1 MTERQFTIALTDAE
15 RLMVLTALGFVSM
28 RVPPASHPW
37 TVIDGLIAKVT
48 HASVANER
56 TPAGGESRTEFEH
69 DRFGTAGPISG
80 TGTARA
86 VLAPPTPKDYFQP
99 TKSGKAVTEAPEGAE
114 LSQVKISSV
123 QKLKLDAKYWT
134 VTFTHGEPQTAGR
147 ASCWDAV
154 LAEKLRGVSSAWV
167 WIQESGN
174 YLNIV
179 GVRA

>member
-99 TKSGKAVTEAPEGAE
+99 TKSGKAVTKEVLDGYIHPRRTANGGPSKLLGCGPSGEA
-114 LSQVKISSV
+114 S
-123 QKLKLDAKYWT
+123 
-134 VTFTHGEPQTAGR
+134 
-147 ASCWDAV
+147 
-154 LAEKLRGVSSAWV
+154 RG
-167 WIQESGN
+167 Q
-174 YLNIV
+174 
-179 GVRA
+179 